1 MNKINL
7 PQAAKLTS
15 PNPVSLVCTQKPDGY
30 IYFGGHVA
38 FHDECGLQH
47 ARFLWK
53 IVIVEDRIVYYNGCN
68 SIEMEE
74 NSMNQKER
82 RDKGLPYISD
92 DAVFEEQKVC
102 RRILQ
107 RLNTVDRSDFEEIG
121 RIVKEL
127 FGKSE
132 NAFLN
137 PPFYCDY
144 GSHIEVGKNL
154 FMNYNCMIIDV
165 AKVTIGDNCMFAPN
179 VAIYTA
185 GHPVHP
191 VTRNSLYEYGV
202 EVTIGDNVWIGG
214 NSVVLPGVHIGSNT
228 VIGAGSVV
236 TKDIPDWVIAAGNPC
251 KVIREITEEDRKYY
265 FKDREFD
272 EAAWAEVV
280 KYAKKVEK

>member
-1 MNKINL
+1 
-7 PQAAKLTS
+7 
-15 PNPVSLVCTQKPDGY
+15 
-30 IYFGGHVA
+30 
-38 FHDECGLQH
+38 
-47 ARFLWK
+47 
-53 IVIVEDRIVYYNGCN
+53 
-68 SIEMEE
+68 
-74 NSMNQKER
+74 MNQKER

-92 DAVFEEQKVC
+92 DAVFEEQRVC

-121 RIVKEL
+121 KIVKEL

-272 EAAWAEVV
+272 EEAWAEVV
-280 KYAKKVEK
+280 KYAEKVEK